1 MAFYQPP
8 GSARHRFPRIQ
19 WLLYPRPVGLIRLV
33 SVVVPRI
40 SILLIGF
47 LILST
52 LTKPTSPLKNLD
64 DIELYATCGTG
75 LEDLLVEEFREL
87 GFDSIQSAGAGVR
100 FRGGLHAG
108 YKACL
113 WSRIANR
120 ILLPIHSGP
129 AASPEALYELV
140 QEIDWSEHVDV
151 DGTLAVDFF
160 TAKSAITHSQYGAL
174 KVKDAVVD
182 QFRDAQGRRPNVERE
197 TPDLRI
203 NVYLFRDKAR
213 IAIDLSGSSLH
224 RRGYRDAQGLAPLKE
239 NLAAA
244 LLYAAGWPAAMKRGT
259 AFVDPMCGSGTLLI
273 EAAMIACQHAP
284 GLHRNYFGFE
294 GWKGHDE
301 HLWETL
307 KVDAI
312 QGQRDCKVLIAGS
325 DQDAQAID
333 NCQHNIAQAGLEN
346 VIHLD
351 QLAVSDGRH
360 KALGESVEGLL
371 VTNPPY
377 GERLAADTRFYA
389 DLGANLSRYYAGW
402 QCALFTAT
410 AAPFQRARLPLATT
424 LHVKNGGIDCVL
436 LTGSVPKSGLGKR
449 SFVDDPRL
457 ADESRLADEPSLA
470 DESGATS
477 VYESAAEQIE
487 TGGEDSDANHPQ
499 ASLYRS
505 AHSSGEPQRSAGEIE
520 VDATDFINRLK
531 KNQKALKGWV
541 RQNDIHAYRL
551 YDSDLPEFAVAID
564 IYRGDTTHCVVQ
576 EYQAPATVNV
586 AMAQARLK
594 AIMEVVPEFL
604 GISPEDVHLKV
615 REVQTGL
622 QQYEK
627 QDSARSKTTM
637 VPEFGA
643 TLEVNFTDYLDT
655 GLFLDHR
662 PVRRHLYKQAE
673 GKRFLNL
680 FAYTATATIAALA
693 GGASSSVSVDT
704 SNRYC
709 QWARR
714 NLDRNEAALQNHE
727 VVRQD
732 VMAWLRDAAVGIRAE
747 SMFDLILL
755 DPPTFSNS
763 SSLDDDW
770 NVQRDHVAAIDACLK
785 VLSPGGTLIFSNNF
799 RRFKL
804 DASLSEDSERGIRI
818 EDKSRWSI
826 DRDFQRNPR
835 IHQCW
840 FIHKIA
846 K

>member
-1 MAFYQPP
+1 M
-8 GSARHRFPRIQ
+8 
-19 WLLYPRPVGLIRLV
+19 
-33 SVVVPRI
+33 
-40 SILLIGF
+40 
-47 LILST
+47 ST
-52 LTKPTSPLKNLD
+52 LTQPTSPLKNLD
-64 DIELYATCGTG
+64 EIELYATCGTG

-120 ILLPIHSGP
+120 VLLPIHAGP

-244 LLYAAGWPAAMKRGT
+244 LLYAAGWPAAMKQGT

-284 GLHRNYFGFE
+284 GLHRDYFGFE

-312 QGQRDCKVLIAGS
+312 QSQRDCKVLIAGS
-325 DQDAQAID
+325 DQDAQAIE
-333 NCQHNIAQAGLEN
+333 NCQHNIARAGLEN

-351 QLAVSDGRH
+351 RLAVSDGRH
-360 KALGESVEGLL
+360 KDLDESVEGLL

-410 AAPFQRARLPLATT
+410 AAPFQRARLPLSTE

-436 LTGSVPKSGLGKR
+436 LTGSVPKSSLGKR
-449 SFVDDPRL
+449 SFVDEPTVKDEQPL
-457 ADESRLADEPSLA
+457 SESTEADSGNSSVDEQ
-470 DESGATS
+470 
-477 VYESAAEQIE
+477 YE
-487 TGGEDSDANHPQ
+487 TGDSDASHPQ

-505 AHSSGEPQRSAGEIE
+505 AHSSPEPHQSSGEIG

-564 IYRGDTTHCVVQ
+564 IYRGDSIHCVVQ

-604 GISPEDVHLKV
+604 DISPEDVHLKV

-627 QDSARSKTTM
+627 QDNARSKTTM
-637 VPEFGA
+637 VQEFGA

-693 GGASSSVSVDT
+693 GRASSSVSVDT

-714 NLDRNEAALQNHE
+714 NLDRNQAALQNHE

-747 SMFDLILL
+747 SKFDLILL

-763 SSLDDDW
+763 TSLDDDW
-770 NVQRDHVAAIDACLK
+770 NVQRDHVAAIDACLE
-785 VLSPGGTLIFSNNF
+785 VLAPGGTLIFSNNF

-804 DASLSEDSERGIRI
+804 DPSLSEDTERGIRI

-840 FIHKIA
+840 FIHKNA
-846 K
+846 